1 MQSNIIKYIRTYSI
15 KQPLKRLNNKSLR
28 RFAMENLTK
37 HILKHHLNKSIIF
50 NISIKQ
56 HIKQVFYLNTVLKI
70 LINNLKSKILI
81 NTLQIKP
88 P

>member
-1 MQSNIIKYIRTYSI
+1 MQYITLKYVIRYRF
-15 KQPLKRLNNKSLR
+15 KHLNNKSLR
-28 RFAMENLTK
+28 CYLEKNLTK
-37 HILKHHLNKSIIF
+37 HRLKRIIIF

-70 LINNLKSKILI
+70 LINTFKRMLLI
-81 NTLQIKP
+81 NNLQIKP